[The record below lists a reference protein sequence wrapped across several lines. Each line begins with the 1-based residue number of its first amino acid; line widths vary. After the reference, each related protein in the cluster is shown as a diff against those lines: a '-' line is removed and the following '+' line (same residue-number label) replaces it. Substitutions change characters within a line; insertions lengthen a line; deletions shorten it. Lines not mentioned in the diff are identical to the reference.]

1 MVILQSKE
9 RIALCYRN
17 IMAPFMKPALCTI
30 RIYDG
35 TDPSVNGS
43 VCTLHSHPLRP
54 PLHAQSQ
61 SSFTIAH
68 RSFFK
73 NSP

>member
-1 MVILQSKE
+1 MVILQIKE
-9 RIALCYRN
+9 EIALCYSN
-17 IMAPFMKPALCTI
+17 LMAPFMKPALCTI

-35 TDPSVNGS
+35 ADPSVNGS
-43 VCTLHSHPLRP
+43 VCTLHPHPLHP
-54 PLHAQSQ
+54 PLHARSP

-73 NSP
+73 NSS